1 MKVLVIP
8 SEYKGKKVT
17 AVGVSAF
24 FRCAGLTSITIP
36 GSVTSIS
43 WMAFSD
49 CAGLTSI
56 AFTGTRA
63 EWKTVIKGD
72 SWADGVPATVVHC
85 TDGDV
90 AI

>member
-17 AVGVSAF
+17 AVGYGAF
-24 FRCAGLTSITIP
+24 FSCAGLTSISIP
-36 GSVTSIS
+36 GSITSIEQS
-43 WMAFSD
+43 AFAE
-49 CAGLTSI
+49 CTGLTSI
-56 AFTGTRA
+56 TFQGTMAQWERIVLGTN
-63 EWKTVIKGD
+63 WNYN
-72 SWADGVPATVVHC
+72 VPATVVHC